1 MEKIGGYPIA
11 LNLAGSLLQK
21 NKNYTYSSFLEQV
34 EKDIIG
40 TLDIIGSDKLGLQLY
55 LYEEKMVTN
64 LLTPLIAGLS
74 VVQRKAILYASLLPS
89 DAVAL
94 PWIEELLNED
104 FPELLQTSGEKNFIT
119 EWDCIKLELF
129 RVSIWIETENDQ
141 LVRMHRLLQHV
152 VIRGMKID
160 QLVSKPGYLN
170 PRFC

>member
-64 LLTPLIAGLS
+64 LLTPLI
-74 VVQRKAILYASLLPS
+74 
-89 DAVAL
+89 VAL